1 LVSIEFVA
9 FDYELVALL
18 LAHCHERDLG
28 VDTGVCQKV
37 EVDFY
42 AQMNSIPA
50 ARARVLDSLMPQNPI
65 SHDTVGGKREV
76 RLGLATADREG
87 PPKVPRRRGQ
97 LL

>member
-37 EVDFY
+37 EVDSY
-42 AQMNSIPA
+42 THMNSMPA
-50 ARARVLDSLMPQNPI
+50 ARARALDLPMPQNPI
-65 SHDTVGGKREV
+65 SLDTVGGKLEF
-76 RLGLATADREG
+76 RLELPMANREG
-87 PPKVPRRRGQ
+87 PPRV
-97 LL
+97 